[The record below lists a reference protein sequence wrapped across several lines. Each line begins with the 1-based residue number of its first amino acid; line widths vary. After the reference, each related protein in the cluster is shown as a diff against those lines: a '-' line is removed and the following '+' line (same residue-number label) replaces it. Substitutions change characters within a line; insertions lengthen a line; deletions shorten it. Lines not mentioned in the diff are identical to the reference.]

1 MYSYYGEI
9 LNSTV
14 LDKNINC
21 SIPCPILLKF
31 MSSCPRD
38 EISFFPPSLIDIIDI
53 IMVLLSC
60 TPYPTVFL
68 LLCLCFYFRTTRSVL
83 IFLMVLGENFMVVS
97 LKNIIREPRPNFLC
111 NEEYG
116 YPSNHAAF
124 YTCIL
129 FWFIMDEIITPDHYQ
144 FKYKSYLIPFIFI
157 YPFILYSRV
166 YLKYHDSNQ
175 IAGGFCLGL
184 IIGIC
189 WYLINIKFILPTDN
203 IIRQLMVK
211 FYVVNNLT
219 DDTLFDEENE
229 GLIAKYQE
237 LVKKEAEL
245 KSIKNQLKKI
255 TKNINLINNL
265 NVNLDQNLNYNM
277 FNNINENEKENFNDF
292 ANNFNFSGMGGMVNE
307 NDMENEDE
315 DIESDEKVVNSE
327 DEKNYYDVNNENES
341 DDGCNNGYHSDPGED
356 GFHRFK
362 KPKQE

>member
-9 LNSTV
+9 LNSTI

-21 SIPCPILLKF
+21 TIPCPILLKF
-31 MSSCPRD
+31 MSSCPKR
-38 EISFFPPSLIDIIDI
+38 EVNFFPPSLIDITEI

-60 TPYPTVFL
+60 TPYPTCFL
-68 LLCLCFYFRTTRSVL
+68 LLCLSFYFRTTRSIL
-83 IFLMVLGENFMVVS
+83 ILLMVLGENFIVVS

-116 YPSNHAAF
+116 YPSNHSAF

-129 FWFIMDEIITPDHYQ
+129 FWFIMDEILTPNHYQ
-144 FKYKSYLIPFIFI
+144 FKYKSYLIPFIFV

-166 YLKYHDSNQ
+166 YLRYHDANQ

-184 IIGIC
+184 FIGIF

-219 DDTLFDEENE
+219 DDTLFDEDNE

-237 LVKKEAEL
+237 LVKKESEL
-245 KSIKNQLKKI
+245 KSIKNQLKRI
-255 TKNINLINNL
+255 TKNIGLINNL
-265 NVNLDQNLNYNM
+265 NVNFEHNLNNNM
-277 FNNINENEKENFNDF
+277 FNNMNESEKENFNDF
-292 ANNFNFSGMGGMVNE
+292 ANNYDFRRLVMINE
-307 NDMENEDE
+307 SDTENEDE
-315 DIESDEKVVNSE
+315 NIENDEKIVNSDGE
-327 DEKNYYDVNNENES
+327 NNYYDINNENE
-341 DDGCNNGYHSDPGED
+341 DEGEYHNGYHSDPGED
-356 GFHRFK
+356 GLHRLK
-362 KPKQE
+362 KQKQD